1 MSEIK
6 PITPEEARND
16 AKSNIPEFVIIGVN
30 NAIKNHYHK
39 SGFTIKQKDI
49 LAEIMKNAPEN
60 MTSDEIFEN
69 NWMDF
74 EYLYK
79 NFGWY
84 ISYESPDRD
93 ENFDSYFKFKSKKYL
108 F

>member
-1 MSEIK
+1 MSKIK

-69 NWMDF
+69 NFW
-74 EYLYK
+74 
-79 NFGWY
+79 
-84 ISYESPDRD
+84 
-93 ENFDSYFKFKSKKYL
+93 L
-108 F
+108 FLRIDNNAFRANVILCDCIRMNSCNQR